1 MKELA
6 HLNKYFIKYKYR
18 FLLGILFVVGSNLF
32 SVFPAKSVQR
42 AIDELTLH
50 LRLGDAAKIDVSGEI
65 TAIILECTGLVLLFA
80 LIRGIFLFVMR
91 QSLIVMSRKIEYD
104 LKNEIYQ
111 HYQQLDQAFYRRNNT
126 GDLMARISEDVS
138 RVRMYIGPAIMYF
151 INLVATFGVVIPA
164 MIGVNAELALY
175 VLLPLPVLS
184 FSIFYVH
191 NIINQRSDAI
201 QEQLSTITSFT
212 QEAYNGIRVIKAFG
226 VEAHSQSALTG
237 LIMEFRRR
245 SMSLAKVDATFFPL
259 MVFLTG
265 LSTILTVFVG
275 GMMVINGK
283 ITVGNIAEY
292 VVYVN
297 LLVWPV
303 TALGFTTSLMQR
315 AAASQK
321 RINEFLQTQPT
332 IVSPETPTAPWNE
345 RIAFKRVSYTYP
357 GKTTPALSD
366 LSFELRKGT
375 SLGILGSTGSGKSTI
390 AQLMMRMMDV
400 SSGSIQVDNLDLREI
415 NLVQY
420 RNRIGYVP
428 QDVFLFSDTL
438 NNNIAFGLDQ
448 QQEYSKSRIEAA
460 LEDAGLKETLEEL
473 KDGGETIIGERG
485 ITLSGGQKQ
494 RVSIARALIRESEIL
509 ILDDCLSAI
518 DTRTE
523 SFILNRIQQRISGK
537 TALIISHRVSSVKN
551 TDHILILDEGKII
564 EQGTHL
570 ELLEKRGYYF
580 ALHQRQTLE
589 ETALT
594 EF

>member
-50 LRLGDAAKIDVSGEI
+50 LSLGDAAKAGVSGEI
-65 TAIILECTGLVLLFA
+65 AAIILECTGLVLLFA

-191 NIINQRSDAI
+191 NIINRRSDAI

-226 VEAHSQSALTG
+226 VEEHSQSALSA

-245 SMSLAKVDATFFPL
+245 SMALAKVDATFFPL

-283 ITVGNIAEY
+283 ITIGNIAEY

-332 IVSPETPTAPWNE
+332 IISPVTAPVSWKDS
-345 RIAFKRVSYTYP
+345 IAFQQVSYTYP

-366 LSFELRKGT
+366 ISFVLQKGK

-400 SSGSIQVDNLDLREI
+400 SAGAVLVDDTDIRQI
-415 NLVQY
+415 DMVQY

-438 NNNIAFGLDQ
+438 ENNIAFGLDQ
-448 QQEYSKSRIEAA
+448 HQVYDKSRIEAA
-460 LEDAGLKETLEEL
+460 IEDAGLKETLSEL
-473 KDGGETIIGERG
+473 KHGDQTVIGERG

-523 SFILNRIQQRISGK
+523 AFILNRIQQRISGK

-589 ETALT
+589 ETALQ